1 MMRLIWCFSTVT
13 LWLMRLLIQWVI
25 NNLLLLLVPP
35 CLLILNIPNCLIFY
49 QIQINHSRSLNR
61 QLTLTASKLSPLSNL
76 KSFTFLVMAIVM
88 NRISS
93 FTFNLRNTVMVKME
107 QQTISMNQTCSTYL
121 VLQVTK
127 IMGFSLHLFQRAIQ
141 KKQEMC
147 CLIVVCPLQ
156 LQSTLNLKSQMK
168 SVFCS
173 QDSFICYCYRAK
185 QSMMHLRKHKVHVE
199 REKLNVNLVVA
210 ITSIHLHANG
220 RNTLKRT
227 VMKRHMNCI
236 QVFVPVDLVIIPIK
250 TIVQLMLISNNSCQ
264 RGRMVLKNKR
274 KRHP

>member
-1 MMRLIWCFSTVT
+1 MLEELEVRLTNQTKMRLILYFSTVS

-107 QQTISMNQTCSTYL
+107 
-121 VLQVTK
+121 
-127 IMGFSLHLFQRAIQ
+127 
-141 KKQEMC
+141 
-147 CLIVVCPLQ
+147 
-156 LQSTLNLKSQMK
+156 
-168 SVFCS
+168 
-173 QDSFICYCYRAK
+173 
-185 QSMMHLRKHKVHVE
+185 
-199 REKLNVNLVVA
+199 
-210 ITSIHLHANG
+210 
-220 RNTLKRT
+220 
-227 VMKRHMNCI
+227 
-236 QVFVPVDLVIIPIK
+236 
-250 TIVQLMLISNNSCQ
+250 
-264 RGRMVLKNKR
+264 
-274 KRHP
+274 